1 MSINV
6 KAGIGFLIAFAIA
19 CGLCL
24 IFLPDLAYGEPGRGI
39 FRLLPGGSLF
49 ILGIVVSIGAVVLIF
64 VNHRRIRN
72 GKKPL

>member
-6 KAGIGFLIAFAIA
+6 KVGIGFLVAFAVA

-24 IFLPDLAYGEPGRGI
+24 IFIPEFAYGEPGRGI

-49 ILGIVVSIGAVVLIF
+49 VVGIVISIGAVVLIL
-64 VNHRRIRN
+64 VNHRRIKN